1 MYENR
6 VPKRD
11 EVTGNRDEMKKKEI
25 GGACGTCGGE
35 ENCIQGLR
43 GET

>member
-11 EVTGNRDEMKKKEI
+11 EVTGNRDEMKKEI